1 MSKSFDVKIIVT
13 TRAVFGE
20 KELDAIRETCKVV
33 ASNPPVKGKEGVH
46 KALSEAMEKGDEAM
60 AMFFIR
66 AGLREQVKTALVDL
80 YADDPVIRKVSPVT
94 LEITPRG

>member
-20 KELDAIRETCKVV
+20 KELDAIRETCKV
-33 ASNPPVKGKEGVH
+33 
-46 KALSEAMEKGDEAM
+46 
-60 AMFFIR
+60 
-66 AGLREQVKTALVDL
+66 
-80 YADDPVIRKVSPVT
+80 SPVT